1 MKPSAA
7 IIIPWPCI
15 LFSVF
20 SIIITPLTALK
31 FDCLYLHFYLEVEE
45 LLINFVIMMD
55 NVPRHAEYVPVPHH
69 IPAPEYKPMSPEEED
84 LMIENSY
91 QELLRAYLQSNHR
104 KKVEKIERAY
114 RFAREAHKGVRRRSG
129 EPYILHPIAVAK
141 VVISELGL
149 GSTSICAALL
159 HDVVEDTEYT
169 REDIENNFGDKIAS
183 IVEGLTKISGGIF
196 GSQAS
201 LQAENFRKLL
211 LSMSTDI
218 RVVLIK
224 MADRLHNMRTLAS
237 MRPEK
242 QYKIAG
248 ETLYVYAPLAHRLG
262 LYKIKQELE
271 DLAFKYEHP
280 QKYEE
285 IMALVNQ
292 SAAHREKVVEEFVAP
307 IREKLDA
314 AGFKYEIKARIKSAY
329 SIYNK
334 METKKIPFSEIYDV
348 YAVRVIFE
356 NDDDSQERLRCWQI
370 YTFFSDGH
378 KVHPDRLRDWT
389 SVPKANGYRALHL
402 TAMGPEGKWIE
413 VQIRSRKMD
422 EIAELGYAAHW
433 KYKTGEYEDDSELDK
448 WMNTIKDILA
458 NPEPN
463 AIDFLDTIK
472 LNLFAREIYVF
483 TPRGDLI
490 TLPAKATV
498 LDMAFAI
505 HTELGLHCLAGKIN
519 HRLVPLSYELDSGD
533 QVEIITSKSQKPVT
547 QWLEYCKTAK
557 AQNCIRDFLR
567 RSRPHLISRGRDLLV
582 QVAEQEGLDI
592 TDELVQ
598 NLCRN
603 LGATTPDELY
613 VRIAKEEIDL
623 TADQLKALFK
633 KRTSLIRKILRNPFA
648 SRKKLNSQEPPK
660 DPINRK
666 EVYILHPDAEKPNY
680 LLDVCC
686 TPIPGDDV
694 LGFVNDDEEVVLH
707 KQSCPVA
714 MRLKTSYGPRL
725 VATRWGGT
733 AEKFIARIA
742 VEGIDRHGIL
752 EEITST
758 VSQKLGINIRGL
770 NISAPQE
777 VFQAELTVLV
787 DNTDTVE
794 SICNALKSIKGVQKA
809 ARIS

>member
-1 MKPSAA
+1 MSEDAPKR
-7 IIIPWPCI
+7 
-15 LFSVF
+15 
-20 SIIITPLTALK
+20 T
-31 FDCLYLHFYLEVEE
+31 
-45 LLINFVIMMD
+45 
-55 NVPRHAEYVPVPHH
+55 EYVPVPQY
-69 IPAPEYKPMSPEEED
+69 IQAPEYTPKSPEEENQ
-84 LMIENSY
+84 MVENAY
-91 QELLRAYLQSNHR
+91 QELLHAYLNSNHR
-104 KKVEKIERAY
+104 KKVEKIERAF
-114 RFAREAHKGVRRRSG
+114 RFAKAAHAGVRRRSG

-141 VVISELGL
+141 IVISELGL

-169 REDIENNFGDKIAS
+169 REDIEANFGEKIAS

-196 GSQAS
+196 GSRAS

-280 QKYEE
+280 QKYRE
-285 IMALVNQ
+285 IQALV
-292 SAAHREKVVEEFVAP
+292 SESEAHREAVVEEFVAP
-307 IREKLDA
+307 VRRKLDT
-314 AGFKYEIKARIKSAY
+314 AGFRYTIKARVKSAF

-356 NDDDSQERLRCWQI
+356 NDDDEQERLRCWQI

-378 KVHPDRLRDWT
+378 KVHPDRIRDWT

-463 AIDFLDTIK
+463 AIDVLDTIK
-472 LNLFAREIYVF
+472 LNLFAHEIYVF
-483 TPRGDLI
+483 TPNGDLL
-490 TLPAKATV
+490 TLPSRATV

-519 HRLVPLSYELDSGD
+519 HKLVPLSHQLDSGD
-533 QVEIITSKSQKPVT
+533 QVEIITSKT
-547 QWLEYCKTAK
+547 QAPLGDWLNYCNTAK

-567 RSRPHLISRGRDLLV
+567 RSRPHQIERGRRLLES
-582 QVAEQEGLDI
+582 VALSEGFEI
-592 TDELVQ
+592 TDELISR
-598 NLCRN
+598 LCEN
-603 LGATTPDELY
+603 FHTKSPDDLY
-613 VRIAKEEIDL
+613 VRMAKEEVTL
-623 TADQLKALFK
+623 SADQLKALYK
-633 KRTSLIRKILRNPFA
+633 KRTNLLKKLIRNPFA
-648 SRKKLNSQEPPK
+648 SRKSKKAADADAERA
-660 DPINRK
+660 PIDRK
-666 EVYILHPDAEKPNY
+666 KVFVLHPDADRPNY
-680 LLDVCC
+680 IIEMCC
-686 TPIPGDDV
+686 SPIPGDDV

-707 KQSCPVA
+707 KVSCPVA

-725 VATRWGGT
+725 VATRWGGS
-733 AEKFIARIA
+733 AEKFLARIQI
-742 VEGIDRHGIL
+742 EGIDRHGIL
-752 EEITST
+752 EEITNV
-758 VSQKLGINIRGL
+758 VSQRLGINIRGL
-770 NISAPQE
+770 NIAAPHE
-777 VFQAELTVLV
+777 VFQCDMTVLV
-787 DNTDTVE
+787 DNTDTVDT
-794 SICNALKSIKGVQKA
+794 ICQSLKEIKGVQKA

>member
-1 MKPSAA
+1 MSEDAPKR
-7 IIIPWPCI
+7 
-15 LFSVF
+15 
-20 SIIITPLTALK
+20 TG
-31 FDCLYLHFYLEVEE
+31 
-45 LLINFVIMMD
+45 
-55 NVPRHAEYVPVPHH
+55 YVPVPQY
-69 IPAPEYKPMSPEEED
+69 IQAPEYTPKSPEEENQ
-84 LMIENSY
+84 MVENAY
-91 QELLRAYLQSNHR
+91 QELLRAYLNSNHR

-114 RFAREAHKGVRRRSG
+114 RFAKAAHAGVRRRSG

-141 VVISELGL
+141 IVISELGL

-159 HDVVEDTEYT
+159 HDVVEDTEFT
-169 REDIENNFGDKIAS
+169 REDIEANFGEKIAS

-196 GSQAS
+196 GSRAS

-280 QKYEE
+280 QKYNE
-285 IMALVNQ
+285 IQALVSESQ
-292 SAAHREKVVEEFVAP
+292 AHREAVVERFVAP
-307 IREKLDA
+307 VRAKLDA
-314 AGFKYEIKARIKSAY
+314 AGFKYTIKARVKSAF

-356 NDDDSQERLRCWQI
+356 NDDDEQERLRCWQI

-378 KVHPDRLRDWT
+378 KVHPDRIRDWT
-389 SVPKANGYRALHL
+389 SEPKANGYRALHL

-483 TPRGDLI
+483 TPNGDLL

-505 HTELGLHCLAGKIN
+505 HTQLGLHCLAGKIN
-519 HRLVPLSYELDSGD
+519 HKLVPLSHQLDSGD
-533 QVEIITSKSQKPVT
+533 QVEIITSKT
-547 QWLEYCKTAK
+547 QVPMSEWLNYCNTAK

-567 RSRPHLISRGRDLLV
+567 RSRPHQIERGRQLL
-582 QVAEQEGLDI
+582 QSVALSEGFEI
-592 TDELVQ
+592 TDELIKR
-598 NLCRN
+598 LCEN
-603 LGATTPDELY
+603 FNTKDPDDLY
-613 VRIAKEEIDL
+613 VRMAKEEVTL
-623 TADQLKALFK
+623 SADQLKALYK
-633 KRTSLIRKILRNPFA
+633 KRTNLLKKLIRNPFA
-648 SRKKLNSQEPPK
+648 SRKSKKASDSEPERE
-660 DPINRK
+660 PIDRK
-666 EVYILHPDAEKPNY
+666 KVFVLHPDAERPNY
-680 LLDVCC
+680 IIEMCC
-686 TPIPGDDV
+686 SPIPGDDV

-707 KQSCPVA
+707 KVSCPVA
-714 MRLKTSYGPRL
+714 MRLKTGYGPRL

-733 AEKFIARIA
+733 AEKFIARIQI
-742 VEGIDRHGIL
+742 EGIDRHGIL
-752 EEITST
+752 EEITNV
-758 VSQKLGINIRGL
+758 VSQQLDINIRGL
-770 NISAPQE
+770 NISAPHE
-777 VFQAELTVLV
+777 VFQCELTVLV
-787 DNTDTVE
+787 DNTDTVNL
-794 SICNALKSIKGVQKA
+794 ICQNLKEIKGVQKA

>member
-1 MKPSAA
+1 MSEDAPKR
-7 IIIPWPCI
+7 
-15 LFSVF
+15 
-20 SIIITPLTALK
+20 T
-31 FDCLYLHFYLEVEE
+31 
-45 LLINFVIMMD
+45 
-55 NVPRHAEYVPVPHH
+55 EYVPVPQY
-69 IPAPEYKPMSPEEED
+69 IRAPEYQPMSPEEENRMVED
-84 LMIENSY
+84 AY
-91 QELLRAYLQSNHR
+91 QSLLRAYLNSNHR

-114 RFAREAHKGVRRRSG
+114 RFAKAAHAGVRRRSG
-129 EPYILHPIAVAK
+129 EPYILHPIAVAQI
-141 VVISELGL
+141 VISELGL

-169 REDIENNFGDKIAS
+169 RDDIAANFGEKIAS

-196 GSQAS
+196 GSRAS

-218 RVVLIK
+218 RVILIK

-262 LYKIKQELE
+262 LYKIKLELE

-280 QKYEE
+280 QKYAE
-285 IMALVNQ
+285 IQALV
-292 SAAHREKVVEEFVAP
+292 SESEAHRTKVVEEFVAP
-307 IREKLDA
+307 VRAKLDA
-314 AGFKYEIKARIKSAY
+314 AGFKYEIKARVKSAY

-334 METKKIPFSEIYDV
+334 MKTKKIPFSEIYDV

-356 NDDDSQERLRCWQI
+356 NDDDEQERLRCWQI

-378 KVHPDRLRDWT
+378 KVHPDRIRDWT

-433 KYKTGEYEDDSELDK
+433 KYKTGEYEDDSELDR

-483 TPRGDLI
+483 TPAGDLL

-519 HRLVPLSYELDSGD
+519 HKLVPLSHVLDSGD
-533 QVEIITSKSQKPVT
+533 QVEIITSKTQKP
-547 QWLEYCKTAK
+547 QSDWLNYCNTAK
-557 AQNCIRDFLR
+557 AQNCIHNFLR
-567 RSRPHLISRGRDLLV
+567 RNRPHLIERGRKVLEGVAANEGFDLS
-582 QVAEQEGLDI
+582 
-592 TDELVQ
+592 DELIAK
-598 NLCRN
+598 LCEN
-603 LGATTPDELY
+603 FNAATPDDLY
-613 VRIAKEEIDL
+613 VRVAREEVTL
-623 TADQLKALFK
+623 SADQLKDLYK
-633 KRTSLIRKILRNPFA
+633 KRTNLLKKLIRNPFA
-648 SRKKLNSQEPPK
+648 SRKSKKEQEESTHAAI
-660 DPINRK
+660 DRK
-666 EVYILHPDAEKPNY
+666 KVFVLHPDTDRPNY
-680 LLDVCC
+680 KIEMCC
-686 TPIPGDDV
+686 NPIPGDDV
-694 LGFVNDDEEVVLH
+694 LGFVNDDEEVILH
-707 KQSCPVA
+707 KVSCPVA
-714 MRLKTSYGPRL
+714 MRLKSGYGSRL

-733 AEKFIARIA
+733 AEKFLAKIQI
-742 VEGIDRHGIL
+742 EGIDRLGIL
-752 EEITST
+752 EEITSM
-758 VSQKLGINIRGL
+758 VSQKLNINIRGL
-770 NISAPQE
+770 NIAAPHE
-777 VFQAELTVLV
+777 VFTCELTVLV
-787 DNTDTVE
+787 DNADTVDT
-794 SICNALKSIKGVQKA
+794 ICQNLKEIKGVQNA

>member
-1 MKPSAA
+1 MSEDAPKR
-7 IIIPWPCI
+7 
-15 LFSVF
+15 
-20 SIIITPLTALK
+20 T
-31 FDCLYLHFYLEVEE
+31 
-45 LLINFVIMMD
+45 
-55 NVPRHAEYVPVPHH
+55 EYVPVPQY
-69 IPAPEYKPMSPEEED
+69 IQAPEYTPKSPEEENQ
-84 LMIENSY
+84 MVENAY
-91 QELLRAYLQSNHR
+91 QELLHAYLNSNHR
-104 KKVEKIERAY
+104 KKVEKIERAF
-114 RFAREAHKGVRRRSG
+114 RFAKAAHAGVRRRSG

-141 VVISELGL
+141 IVISELGL

-169 REDIENNFGDKIAS
+169 REDIEANFGEKIAS

-196 GSQAS
+196 GSRAS

-280 QKYEE
+280 QKYRE
-285 IMALVNQ
+285 IQALV
-292 SAAHREKVVEEFVAP
+292 SESEAHREAVVEEFVAP
-307 IREKLDA
+307 VRRKLDT
-314 AGFKYEIKARIKSAY
+314 AGFRYTIKARVKSAF

-356 NDDDSQERLRCWQI
+356 NDDDEQERLRCWQI

-378 KVHPDRLRDWT
+378 KVHPDRIRDWT

-463 AIDFLDTIK
+463 AIDVLDTIK
-472 LNLFAREIYVF
+472 LNLFAHEIYVF
-483 TPRGDLI
+483 TPNGDLL
-490 TLPAKATV
+490 TLPSRATV

-519 HRLVPLSYELDSGD
+519 HKLVPLSHQLDSGD
-533 QVEIITSKSQKPVT
+533 QVEIITSKT
-547 QWLEYCKTAK
+547 QAPLGDWLNYCNTAK

-567 RSRPHLISRGRDLLV
+567 RSRPHQIERGRRLLES
-582 QVAEQEGLDI
+582 VALSEGFEI
-592 TDELVQ
+592 TDELISR
-598 NLCRN
+598 LCEN
-603 LGATTPDELY
+603 FHTKSPDDLY
-613 VRIAKEEIDL
+613 VRMAKEEVTL
-623 TADQLKALFK
+623 SADQLKALYK
-633 KRTSLIRKILRNPFA
+633 KRTNLLKKLIRNPFA
-648 SRKKLNSQEPPK
+648 SRKSKKAADADAERA
-660 DPINRK
+660 PIDRK
-666 EVYILHPDAEKPNY
+666 KVFVLHPDADRPNY
-680 LLDVCC
+680 IIEMCC
-686 TPIPGDDV
+686 SPIPGDDV

-707 KQSCPVA
+707 KVSCPVA

-725 VATRWGGT
+725 VATRWGGS
-733 AEKFIARIA
+733 AEKFLARIQI
-742 VEGIDRHGIL
+742 EGIDRHGIL
-752 EEITST
+752 EEITNV
-758 VSQKLGINIRGL
+758 VSQRLGINIRGL
-770 NISAPQE
+770 NISAPHE
-777 VFQAELTVLV
+777 VFQCDMTVLV
-787 DNTDTVE
+787 DNTDTVDT
-794 SICNALKSIKGVQKA
+794 ICQSLKEIKGVQKA